1 MIIPRVGRDADQ
13 NKVFVVI
20 KNAESSAALVAG
32 GPVVWKA
39 SGTDDGLEVVKL
51 QTGAAAKAPLFV
63 GVSDRATAA
72 GSLGWAQVYGIRTDA
87 VINQAGTASNANG
100 AIGDVMILWTASD
113 AFSGAAAGA
122 ATGYSPWAVLMQTVA
137 SSTAIATTTGK
148 VFLRAM

>member
-1 MIIPRVGRDADQ
+1 MNIQRINRTDPE
-13 NKVFVVI
+13 KVFIVV
-20 KNAESSAALVAG
+20 KNAEASAALVQG

-51 QTGAAAKAPLFV
+51 VTGAAAKSTLLAGIADTAIANAAIGFV
-63 GVSDRATAA
+63 
-72 GSLGWAQVYGIRTDA
+72 QCYGIRTDA
-87 VINQAGTASNANG
+87 VINQAGTASAANG
-100 AIGDVMILWTASD
+100 AIGDVMIPWTASD
-113 AFSGAAAGA
+113 AFSGVAAGA